1 VASAVGGKES
11 LGAAATLLVAVAVAD
26 SLMVGR
32 ELVLADTT
40 GVADALEAG
49 AMGELVAALD
59 DPVDDVHPETAVS
72 AVSRPNERAS
82 VRAPFGARDLLG
94 FTGSSP
100 VQSNRSITQSLSAT
114 GNLAS
119 ERQAD

>member
-1 VASAVGGKES
+1 VG
-11 LGAAATLLVAVAVAD
+11 A
-26 SLMVGR
+26 
-32 ELVLADTT
+32 
-40 GVADALEAG
+40 
-49 AMGELVAALD
+49 LVAAIE
-59 DPVDDVHPETAVS
+59 DPLEDVHPETAVA
-72 AVSRPNERAS
+72 AVSRLIDIAS
-82 VRAPFGARDLLG
+82 VRAPFVARDLLG